1 MKLQPEIA
9 SLLQKTTLPD
19 GSLQRKAKA
28 KYVTTNEGPKVKLD
42 KTSLSMTVDASKAPT
57 ASAAFN
63 ITNKGKG
70 MLKYELTAATTKAIM
85 STKARAEK
93 PSPGQVVPF
102 SGTVAPTVAKSNAVA
117 TSDYLAKDWPSIMTF
132 SEQLYSYIG
141 ESDTKLPNAMAQYFY
156 VDKKQYPNGFNLT
169 SLKFLGQNGVDPVI
183 EIYDGSRSISTAS
196 LLQKVDYSI
205 WAYDYDIALNEQIYF
220 APGSSFWV
228 VAKFPAGAKNPLG
241 AGKTSQ
247 DNVAQYSFYSS
258 NNGATWTQLTEV
270 LKGSSFEAVSDHLT
284 WAVQAISKNPD
295 WSKVLNPEPISGEV
309 RPGESQKVTL
319 TNDGQKLVNGTYN
332 FNIHVKSNEAKDSKQ
347 KVALKMTVNGYKPE
361 LHSQQ
366 LVDFGNLLV
375 GETKTIDVELTNSGY
390 GVFGGE
396 YGYMQAPKNLTSSS
410 DQFDVSKGAKNIA
423 ARSTGTLPVTFKPT
437 KAGNFTSNITLIDKN
452 NIKHTFVVRGVASA
466 TANLELNKSEFDL
479 GDLKVGGET
488 KTATVTLKNTGEYP
502 LQYVFPKFSSAKI
515 DGSTT
520 RVHKFGY
527 TLQSNVAG
535 DDSFDYEPAP
545 ELADETDITS
555 QFDSNNWQSGAVKLG
570 FKFPFYGKEYDE
582 VYISSYGGLSMLPI
596 EGRISCMVPTGDCV
610 QGLGYVSAY
619 TNSGW
624 MDMGGNSKITY
635 GHKDGKF
642 YVKFKD
648 VVTPATAGGGETTTL
663 SFHMALCPDGSVE
676 VFYDDY
682 NPAGVF
688 GSGGNNFVGV
698 SDIES
703 KDACVFT
710 DATKVHSSSAGYD
723 APYYDIMTG
732 SAIKI
737 VAPAKSMI
745 KSLSSTDGYIGNG
758 DSKDIT
764 ITLEAGDNLYAC
776 ELTNYLTVIT
786 NDPAHASNNIA
797 LKANITGDNL
807 KAEAKTDVESVDFGS
822 VFQTS
827 VQNHNVLLS
836 NNGKDVLHVSG
847 VSVKNG
853 KFNVADEVKGAFDV
867 PAGQG
872 KDITVTLPTVDKG
885 AVEDVLVISY
895 ADGTSNEV
903 ALKGNVIG
911 TPVWSATPDAVELKT
926 AYGVNAKQNITVTN
940 TGDEPLTFN
949 AEPDTW
955 YRSLDVAEEDESQ
968 VDYVFRSKSDG
979 FDVPFNWVDIT
990 EDYTEHMPYY
1000 YYIDKTDFKKVTL
1013 PFEFPFYG
1021 KKYTEMYIYN
1031 TGFVSFDKP
1040 VEDYKQFPEPPASLP
1055 TTETFYSNIIC
1066 PFWGN
1071 HSMNTPSADGVYYK
1085 ANEDDVVVSYK
1096 NYGNTMMQGMNFQ
1109 VILRKDGSFKFQ
1121 YDLDPNGMQIGV
1133 FGLCG
1138 IMDHTETRGITPS
1151 DMYINPGNA
1160 LEFTPYKNYVVAPGK
1175 SATLPI
1181 ELFADKLADE
1191 YNYELSLKTNAP
1203 ANESVKL
1210 PVALNIT
1217 GAAEPVFPKDINVEQ
1232 VVNPYPMEPVYHE
1245 FQIENKGS
1253 KAFTIDD
1260 VASELFAVSDPDGLM
1275 AMPEASLEVYT
1286 DANSGGGGEP
1296 GFPDE
1301 PGVGLS
1307 DASTTKAWI
1316 QYQQGMMAPITVGK
1330 EPVKFRISL
1339 YDVSKVRQKDYPI
1352 LFTVSGLE
1360 DEEIQGTV
1368 KVNITKAPV
1377 VSFDQDELHIDNV
1390 SSDYTGETSVNMLNE
1405 GGYKLKYSLRLE
1417 PSGRDEQTGNNDD
1430 FDYGMLQT
1438 LNVISTPSK
1447 AAAKQFT
1454 ETCVARLK
1462 GKNFFKALGIKK
1474 VKDDQKF
1481 IYDVP
1486 TGVEDNMLYY
1496 PVLNPVKNAQAAIM
1510 GTGESALDE
1519 NFYAATRYEAPA
1531 EGFNLTHLYFVG
1543 TVGNLENVDIEA
1555 SVILGNDVTA
1565 TERTIGHG
1573 KLHVDKEEE
1582 TDRGY
1587 MGMPRMLKFDNPVY
1601 INPADTFYVVLKYP
1615 AGYKSSALMATK
1627 DGNIEPNRYMA
1638 HLKSLGGWVDIENLY
1653 DNAYSY
1659 GAFGYFMTCVEHE
1672 KGEPWIKLLNEQK
1685 EGVLE
1690 ANASLPIN
1698 FQINAK
1704 SAYFAK
1710 NNKATLVVK
1719 SNDPEN
1725 ATVNYHIYLDRNAA
1739 PAIEVPEGIVAANQG
1754 ESTNVELNV
1763 SEPEDE
1769 AFSVSFEDSKAYT
1782 TVASYNEAD
1791 GVTFENG
1798 VFSVPAGKQL
1808 QATLNVVPEYGYDH
1822 VGSGAIVVNATDAS
1836 NNASSAT
1843 VNYNVVFKNR
1853 APEFVGQTEI
1863 TLGVGEQSATITY
1876 ASLFN
1881 DPDGDKFTGSVY
1893 AANTK
1898 VAAVFSS
1905 DEGFIISAKKV
1916 GKTSLNVTA
1925 TDSNGDATPQKVMV
1939 NVVDATGISGV
1950 GSDNGDITVSTD
1962 GDNGTIGVKVNANV
1976 AEAVVYVYDA
1986 AGKLIAKK
1994 TAKNLHAGDTITIDI
2009 ANSGQGVYT
2018 LNAVLDGESTT
2029 VKFVK

>member
-1 MKLQPEIA
+1 
-9 SLLQKTTLPD
+9 
-19 GSLQRKAKA
+19 
-28 KYVTTNEGPKVKLD
+28 
-42 KTSLSMTVDASKAPT
+42 
-57 ASAAFN
+57 
-63 ITNKGKG
+63 
-70 MLKYELTAATTKAIM
+70 
-85 STKARAEK
+85 
-93 PSPGQVVPF
+93 
-102 SGTVAPTVAKSNAVA
+102 
-117 TSDYLAKDWPSIMTF
+117 
-132 SEQLYSYIG
+132 
-141 ESDTKLPNAMAQYFY
+141 
-156 VDKKQYPNGFNLT
+156 
-169 SLKFLGQNGVDPVI
+169 
-183 EIYDGSRSISTAS
+183 
-196 LLQKVDYSI
+196 
-205 WAYDYDIALNEQIYF
+205 
-220 APGSSFWV
+220 
-228 VAKFPAGAKNPLG
+228 
-241 AGKTSQ
+241 
-247 DNVAQYSFYSS
+247 
-258 NNGATWTQLTEV
+258 
-270 LKGSSFEAVSDHLT
+270 
-284 WAVQAISKNPD
+284 
-295 WSKVLNPEPISGEV
+295 
-309 RPGESQKVTL
+309 
-319 TNDGQKLVNGTYN
+319 
-332 FNIHVKSNEAKDSKQ
+332 
-347 KVALKMTVNGYKPE
+347 
-361 LHSQQ
+361 
-366 LVDFGNLLV
+366 
-375 GETKTIDVELTNSGY
+375 
-390 GVFGGE
+390 
-396 YGYMQAPKNLTSSS
+396 
-410 DQFDVSKGAKNIA
+410 
-423 ARSTGTLPVTFKPT
+423 
-437 KAGNFTSNITLIDKN
+437 
-452 NIKHTFVVRGVASA
+452 
-466 TANLELNKSEFDL
+466 
-479 GDLKVGGET
+479 
-488 KTATVTLKNTGEYP
+488 
-502 LQYVFPKFSSAKI
+502 
-515 DGSTT
+515 
-520 RVHKFGY
+520 
-527 TLQSNVAG
+527 
-535 DDSFDYEPAP
+535 
-545 ELADETDITS
+545 
-555 QFDSNNWQSGAVKLG
+555 
-570 FKFPFYGKEYDE
+570 
-582 VYISSYGGLSMLPI
+582 
-596 EGRISCMVPTGDCV
+596 
-610 QGLGYVSAY
+610 
-619 TNSGW
+619 
-624 MDMGGNSKITY
+624 
-635 GHKDGKF
+635 
-642 YVKFKD
+642 
-648 VVTPATAGGGETTTL
+648 
-663 SFHMALCPDGSVE
+663 
-676 VFYDDY
+676 
-682 NPAGVF
+682 
-688 GSGGNNFVGV
+688 
-698 SDIES
+698 
-703 KDACVFT
+703 
-710 DATKVHSSSAGYD
+710 
-723 APYYDIMTG
+723 
-732 SAIKI
+732 
-737 VAPAKSMI
+737 
-745 KSLSSTDGYIGNG
+745 
-758 DSKDIT
+758 
-764 ITLEAGDNLYAC
+764 
-776 ELTNYLTVIT
+776 
-786 NDPAHASNNIA
+786 
-797 LKANITGDNL
+797 
-807 KAEAKTDVESVDFGS
+807 
-822 VFQTS
+822 
-827 VQNHNVLLS
+827 
-836 NNGKDVLHVSG
+836 
-847 VSVKNG
+847 
-853 KFNVADEVKGAFDV
+853 
-867 PAGQG
+867 
-872 KDITVTLPTVDKG
+872 
-885 AVEDVLVISY
+885 
-895 ADGTSNEV
+895 
-903 ALKGNVIG
+903 
-911 TPVWSATPDAVELKT
+911 
-926 AYGVNAKQNITVTN
+926 
-940 TGDEPLTFN
+940 
-949 AEPDTW
+949 
-955 YRSLDVAEEDESQ
+955 
-968 VDYVFRSKSDG
+968 
-979 FDVPFNWVDIT
+979 
-990 EDYTEHMPYY
+990 
-1000 YYIDKTDFKKVTL
+1000 
-1013 PFEFPFYG
+1013 
-1021 KKYTEMYIYN
+1021 
-1031 TGFVSFDKP
+1031 
-1040 VEDYKQFPEPPASLP
+1040 
-1055 TTETFYSNIIC
+1055 
-1066 PFWGN
+1066 
-1071 HSMNTPSADGVYYK
+1071 
-1085 ANEDDVVVSYK
+1085 
-1096 NYGNTMMQGMNFQ
+1096 
-1109 VILRKDGSFKFQ
+1109 
-1121 YDLDPNGMQIGV
+1121 
-1133 FGLCG
+1133 
-1138 IMDHTETRGITPS
+1138 
-1151 DMYINPGNA
+1151 
-1160 LEFTPYKNYVVAPGK
+1160 
-1175 SATLPI
+1175 
-1181 ELFADKLADE
+1181 
-1191 YNYELSLKTNAP
+1191 
-1203 ANESVKL
+1203 
-1210 PVALNIT
+1210 
-1217 GAAEPVFPKDINVEQ
+1217 
-1232 VVNPYPMEPVYHE
+1232 MEPVYHE

-1260 VASELFAVSDPDGLM
+1260 VASELFAVSDPDDPM

-1352 LFTVSGLE
+1352 HFAVSGLE
-1360 DEEIQGTV
+1360 DEEIQGTI

-1377 VSFDQDELHIDNV
+1377 VSFDQDELHINNV
-1390 SSDYTGETSVNMLNE
+1390 SSDYTGETSVKMLNE

-1454 ETCVARLK
+1454 ETCVARIK

-1481 IYDVP
+1481 FYDVP

-1573 KLHVDKEEE
+1573 KLHVEKEEE

-1587 MGMPRMLKFDNPVY
+1587 MGVPRMLKFDNPVY

-1739 PAIEVPEGIVAANQG
+1739 PAIEVPEGIVAASQG
-1754 ESTNVELNV
+1754 ENTNVELNV

-1976 AEAVVYVYDA
+1976 AEAVVYVYDV

-1994 TAKNLHAGDTITIDI
+1994 TAKNLHAGDTVTIDI